1 MSTVVHP
8 KGHRHTRS
16 AALPPSA
23 ESLHHPQN
31 PYHLSQQAE
40 AHNPQS
46 VMEYSTQATTPPRT
60 PRRDNG
66 QPPSRNK
73 ANSSAPEAGSKGKPR
88 NKKPKNGVTSPA
100 AISRNGCNTPAT
112 TGQSTGAPSST
123 KPINTPS
130 TAAFAGP
137 TFHASPAPST
147 LPIPSFYS
155 KSVPDSPG
163 IKGIKPRKEPSSP
176 DSSSPPIPASNL
188 QFHREESPLDIFF
201 RADRE
206 EKARAR
212 SASSSQTAV
221 TASGP
226 FHPPSE
232 VLRASQTPPASTNQ
246 RRLHHAS
253 KLSSSGM
260 FAMELDVLP
269 SPGTPYGPAFS
280 TPYAERI
287 NAARS
292 SQIPHVSSDPSIKG
306 EATSTSEAL
315 KAYLFAERQQPSSAP
330 SSANPFGGNGLSSS
344 ATATE
349 SGELRSSSLP
359 FSGPRRNPAS
369 SFPQYT
375 NYPGPQPSKTAS
387 AHPPKTSSRPSSG
400 LRQEVTPTTT
410 PTKTPDRNANNYANS
425 TTPSRTYGH
434 PSSDVNHFPGTYAR
448 GTASPLPASQYGA
461 SSGNNPGD
469 LKNMED
475 SLRKILKLDST
486 GSSGASGQGI
496 DRVPAAGVAV
506 PSYVGGRAPPVN
518 GMQNGVMGS

>member
-16 AALPPSA
+16 AAMPPNAALP
-23 ESLHHPQN
+23 HHPQN

-46 VMEYSTQATTPPRT
+46 TMDYSAQATTPPRT

-66 QPPSRNK
+66 QLAPQNN
-73 ANSSAPEAGSKGKPR
+73 ANSSAPETGSRGKSR
-88 NKKPKNGVTSPA
+88 NKKSKNVVTSPA
-100 AISRNGCNTPAT
+100 AITRNDNNTPAT
-112 TGQSTGAPSST
+112 TGQSIGAASSA

-130 TAAFAGP
+130 AAAFAGP

-155 KSVPDSPG
+155 KSVPDSPE
-163 IKGIKPRKEPSSP
+163 IKGLKPLKEPSSP
-176 DSSSPPIPASNL
+176 DSPSPPLPVSNL
-188 QFHREESPLDIFF
+188 QFRREESPLDIFF

-232 VLRASQTPPASTNQ
+232 ALRASQTPPASTNQ
-246 RRLHHAS
+246 SRLRQAS

-260 FAMELDVLP
+260 FAVELDASP

-280 TPYAERI
+280 TPYSERI

-292 SQIPHVSSDPSIKG
+292 SQIPHTSSDPSIKG
-306 EATSTSEAL
+306 GQATSTSEAL
-315 KAYLFAERQQPSSAP
+315 KAYLFAETQQPSPAP
-330 SSANPFGGNGLSSS
+330 SSANPFGGNGPSSS
-344 ATATE
+344 STSTE
-349 SGELRSSSLP
+349 SAEFRSSSLP
-359 FSGPRRNPAS
+359 FGGPRGSPAS

-375 NYPGPQPSKTAS
+375 NYPGSQPSKIAS
-387 AHPPKTSSRPSSG
+387 AHPPKTSGRPSSG
-400 LRQEVTPTTT
+400 LRREFTPTRT
-410 PTKTPDRNANNYANS
+410 PTKTPDRNANNYSNS
-425 TTPSRTYGH
+425 TPSRTYRH
-434 PSSDVNHFPGTYAR
+434 SSPDAKHLPSTYAR
-448 GTASPLPASQYGA
+448 SAASPLPASPYGA
-461 SSGNNPGD
+461 SSETNTGD

-475 SLRKILKLDST
+475 SLRKILKLDSA

-496 DRVPAAGVAV
+496 DRVPAAAVSV
-506 PSYVGGRAPPVN
+506 PSYVGGRAPPMN